1 MILLKRCMKEDF
13 PFFLGDRSEIS
24 RYCHATWQIQA
35 GQQDVTKTNYDTYIN
50 IRFQEKKQ

>member
-1 MILLKRCMKEDF
+1 MKEDF